1 MSVNAEQ
8 TVKAV
13 AKVVEC
19 FKDGFHFS
27 DIITAVRTAAEI
39 AEQFTGLP
47 GDEKK
52 AFVVDVI
59 RKAYKEVDPDIP
71 YLPNFIEGYV
81 EDYILDNL
89 VPSVIELIVDVTK
102 GKVKVNTSPTD
113 PPG

>member
-19 FKDGFHFS
+19 FKDGFQFS
-27 DIITAVRTAAEI
+27 DIITAVRTASEI

-52 AFVVDVI
+52 AFVVEVVK
-59 RKAYKEVDPDIP
+59 KAYKEVDPNLPWIP
-71 YLPNFIEGYV
+71 EPVETWVENYV
-81 EDYILDNL
+81 LNNL

>member
-13 AKVVEC
+13 EKVVEC
-19 FKDGFHFS
+19 FKDGFQFS
-27 DIITAVRTAAEI
+27 DIITAVKTACEI

-59 RKAYKEVDPDIP
+59 GKAYREVDPDIP

-89 VPSVIELIVDVTK
+89 VPAVINLLVDATS
-102 GKVKVNTSPTD
+102 GKVKVNTRPTD

>member
-19 FKDGFHFS
+19 FKDGFQFS
-27 DIITAVRTAAEI
+27 DIITAVKTACEI

-47 GDEKK
+47 GDEKR

-59 RKAYKEVDPDIP
+59 GKAYREVNPNVPWIP
-71 YLPNFIEGYV
+71 EPFETWVENYV
-81 EDYILDNL
+81 LDNL
-89 VPSVIELIVDVTK
+89 VPAVIDLLVDATS
-102 GKVKVNTSPTD
+102 GKVKVNTRPTD